1 MLSFAYVVSGDMLRV
16 PVVPVWLL
24 VLAKGMVMALR
35 CVAWLKPGP
44 MLHLWPAPLLNY
56 EMYQKPLDKAMA
68 GA

>member
-1 MLSFAYVVSGDMLRV
+1 MLRV

-44 MLHLWPAPLLNY
+44 MLHLLAGPALKY
-56 EMYQKPLDKAMA
+56 Y
-68 GA
+68 